1 MKITKES
8 LEPITIGAILIFIL
22 LPVRVLFVSY
32 VNDHWLGSL
41 GIVSLV
47 SFIVLYLAKKD
58 KLGWF
63 GRAFV
68 RQLFKIRNGKRKYIF
83 FVGATFSL
91 LYFGSII
98 IGVELS
104 NTYLNELQT
113 EVQTATGLNSLV
125 DLNIEPITFEDLQ
138 KTFYGIIARPD
149 ILIITVGIVNDMT
162 HGYLLHFAI
171 VFVVEE
177 LELIGIYFF
186 TTYFLKPE
194 LNYLTKQNLS
204 KDGKCLFCK
213 DPFVSTPAN
222 NSMHTTYEHLDG
234 NTFNNDPTNLALAH
248 KHCNNEKKHNSDYQI
263 IARQQLQE
271 NHNRS

>member
-1 MKITKES
+1 MKITKET
-8 LEPITIGAILIFIL
+8 LEPIAIGAILIFIL

-47 SFIVLYLAKKD
+47 SFIILYLAKKD

-68 RQLFKIRNGKRKYIF
+68 RQIFKIRNGKRKYIF
-83 FVGATFSL
+83 FIGAAFSL

-104 NTYLNELQT
+104 NTYLNELKT
-113 EVQTATGLNSLV
+113 EIQTATGLDSFNDISF
-125 DLNIEPITFEDLQ
+125 DPITLEDLQ

-149 ILIITVGIVNDMT
+149 LLAISIGVMNDMT

-186 TTYFLKPE
+186 TTYYLKPE
-194 LNYLTKQNLS
+194 LNNLTKQNLS
-204 KDGKCLFCK
+204 KDVK
-213 DPFVSTPAN
+213 P
-222 NSMHTTYEHLDG
+222 LDV
-234 NTFNNDPTNLALAH
+234 NT
-248 KHCNNEKKHNSDYQI
+248 
-263 IARQQLQE
+263 
-271 NHNRS
+271 

>member
-8 LEPITIGAILIFIL
+8 LEPIAIGAILIFIL

-41 GIVSLV
+41 GVVSLV
-47 SFIVLYLAKKD
+47 SFVVLYLAKKD

-63 GRAFV
+63 GKAFV

-98 IGVELS
+98 LGVELS
-104 NTYLNELQT
+104 NTYLNELKT
-113 EVQTATGLNSLV
+113 EVQSATGLDSLNDISY
-125 DLNIEPITFEDLQ
+125 DLTIDDIQ

-149 ILIITVGIVNDMT
+149 LLAISIGVMNDMT

-186 TTYFLKPE
+186 TTYYLKPE
-194 LNYLTKQNLS
+194 LNNLTKQNLS
-204 KDGKCLFCK
+204 KDVK
-213 DPFVSTPAN
+213 S
-222 NSMHTTYEHLDG
+222 LDVKG
-234 NTFNNDPTNLALAH
+234 
-248 KHCNNEKKHNSDYQI
+248 
-263 IARQQLQE
+263 
-271 NHNRS
+271 

>member
-1 MKITKES
+1 MKITKET
-8 LEPITIGAILIFIL
+8 LEPIAIGAILIFIL

-32 VNDHWLGSL
+32 VTDHWLGSL

-104 NTYLNELQT
+104 NTYLNELKT
-113 EVQTATGLNSLV
+113 EVQTATGLDSLNDISY
-125 DLNIEPITFEDLQ
+125 DLTIDDIQ

-149 ILIITVGIVNDMT
+149 LLAISIGVMNDMT

-204 KDGKCLFCK
+204 KPVKR
-213 DPFVSTPAN
+213 
-222 NSMHTTYEHLDG
+222 LDV
-234 NTFNNDPTNLALAH
+234 NT
-248 KHCNNEKKHNSDYQI
+248 
-263 IARQQLQE
+263 
-271 NHNRS
+271 

>member
-1 MKITKES
+1 MKITKET
-8 LEPITIGAILIFIL
+8 LEPIAIGAILIFIL

-47 SFIVLYLAKKD
+47 SFIILYLAKKD

-68 RQLFKIRNGKRKYIF
+68 RQIFKIRNGKRKYIF
-83 FVGATFSL
+83 FMSATFSL
-91 LYFGSII
+91 LYFGSVIV
-98 IGVELS
+98 GVELS
-104 NTYLNELQT
+104 STSLNDLKT
-113 EVQTATGLNSLV
+113 EIQTATGLDSFNDISF
-125 DLNIEPITFEDLQ
+125 DPITLEDLQ

-149 ILIITVGIVNDMT
+149 LLAISIGVMNDMT

-186 TTYFLKPE
+186 TTYYLKPE
-194 LNYLTKQNLS
+194 LNNLTKQNLS
-204 KDGKCLFCK
+204 KDVK
-213 DPFVSTPAN
+213 P
-222 NSMHTTYEHLDG
+222 LDV
-234 NTFNNDPTNLALAH
+234 NT
-248 KHCNNEKKHNSDYQI
+248 
-263 IARQQLQE
+263 
-271 NHNRS
+271 

>member
-1 MKITKES
+1 MNLDWKRRGQKRMKITKET
-8 LEPITIGAILIFIL
+8 LEPIAIGLILVFIL

-32 VNDHWLGSL
+32 VNDHWLGSF

-83 FVGATFSL
+83 FVGAAFSL

-104 NTYLNELQT
+104 NTYLNELKT
-113 EVQTATGLNSLV
+113 ELQTATGLDSLNDISY
-125 DLNIEPITFEDLQ
+125 DLTIDDIQ

-149 ILIITVGIVNDMT
+149 LLAISIGVVNDMT

-186 TTYFLKPE
+186 TTYYLKPE
-194 LNYLTKQNLS
+194 LNNLTKQNLS
-204 KDGKCLFCK
+204 KPVKR
-213 DPFVSTPAN
+213 
-222 NSMHTTYEHLDG
+222 LDV
-234 NTFNNDPTNLALAH
+234 NT
-248 KHCNNEKKHNSDYQI
+248 
-263 IARQQLQE
+263 
-271 NHNRS
+271 

>member
-1 MKITKES
+1 MKITKET
-8 LEPITIGAILIFIL
+8 LEPIAIGAILIFIL

-41 GIVSLV
+41 GIISLV

-104 NTYLNELQT
+104 NTYLNELKT
-113 EVQTATGLNSLV
+113 EVQTATGLDSLNDISY
-125 DLNIEPITFEDLQ
+125 DLTIDDLQ

-149 ILIITVGIVNDMT
+149 LLAISIGVMNDMT

-186 TTYFLKPE
+186 TTYFLKSE
-194 LNYLTKQNLS
+194 LNNLTKQNLS
-204 KDGKCLFCK
+204 KDVK
-213 DPFVSTPAN
+213 S
-222 NSMHTTYEHLDG
+222 LDVKG
-234 NTFNNDPTNLALAH
+234 
-248 KHCNNEKKHNSDYQI
+248 
-263 IARQQLQE
+263 
-271 NHNRS
+271 

>member
-8 LEPITIGAILIFIL
+8 LEPIAIGAILIFIL

-41 GIVSLV
+41 GVVSLV
-47 SFIVLYLAKKD
+47 SFVVLYLAKKD

-63 GRAFV
+63 GKAFV

-104 NTYLNELQT
+104 NTYLNELKT
-113 EVQTATGLNSLV
+113 EVQTATGLDSLNDISY
-125 DLNIEPITFEDLQ
+125 DLTLDDIQ

-149 ILIITVGIVNDMT
+149 LLAISIGVMNDMT

-186 TTYFLKPE
+186 TTYYLKPE

-204 KDGKCLFCK
+204 KDVK
-213 DPFVSTPAN
+213 S
-222 NSMHTTYEHLDG
+222 LDV
-234 NTFNNDPTNLALAH
+234 
-248 KHCNNEKKHNSDYQI
+248 
-263 IARQQLQE
+263 
-271 NHNRS
+271 

>member
-8 LEPITIGAILIFIL
+8 LEPIAIGAILIFIL

-41 GIVSLV
+41 GVVSLV

-98 IGVELS
+98 LGVELS

-204 KDGKCLFCK
+204 KDVK
-213 DPFVSTPAN
+213 S
-222 NSMHTTYEHLDG
+222 LDV
-234 NTFNNDPTNLALAH
+234 NT
-248 KHCNNEKKHNSDYQI
+248 
-263 IARQQLQE
+263 
-271 NHNRS
+271 

>member
-1 MKITKES
+1 MKITKET
-8 LEPITIGAILIFIL
+8 LEPIAIGAILIFIL

-47 SFIVLYLAKKD
+47 SFIILYLAKKD

-83 FVGATFSL
+83 FMSATFSL
-91 LYFGSII
+91 LYFGSVIV
-98 IGVELS
+98 GVELS
-104 NTYLNELQT
+104 STSLNDLKT
-113 EVQTATGLNSLV
+113 EIQTATGLDSFNDISF
-125 DLNIEPITFEDLQ
+125 DPITLEDLQ

-149 ILIITVGIVNDMT
+149 LLAISIGVMNDMT

-186 TTYFLKPE
+186 TTYFLKSE
-194 LNYLTKQNLS
+194 LNNLTKQNLS
-204 KDGKCLFCK
+204 KDVK
-213 DPFVSTPAN
+213 P
-222 NSMHTTYEHLDG
+222 LDV
-234 NTFNNDPTNLALAH
+234 NT
-248 KHCNNEKKHNSDYQI
+248 
-263 IARQQLQE
+263 
-271 NHNRS
+271 

>member
-1 MKITKES
+1 MKITKET
-8 LEPITIGAILIFIL
+8 LEPIAIGAILIFIL

-41 GIVSLV
+41 GIISLV

-104 NTYLNELQT
+104 NTYLNELKT
-113 EVQTATGLNSLV
+113 EVQTATGLDSLNDISY
-125 DLNIEPITFEDLQ
+125 DLTIDDIQ

-149 ILIITVGIVNDMT
+149 LLAISIGVMNDMT

-186 TTYFLKPE
+186 TTYFLKSE
-194 LNYLTKQNLS
+194 LNNLTKQNLS
-204 KDGKCLFCK
+204 KDVK
-213 DPFVSTPAN
+213 S
-222 NSMHTTYEHLDG
+222 LDV
-234 NTFNNDPTNLALAH
+234 NT
-248 KHCNNEKKHNSDYQI
+248 
-263 IARQQLQE
+263 
-271 NHNRS
+271 

>member
-1 MKITKES
+1 MKITKET
-8 LEPITIGAILIFIL
+8 LEPIAIGLILVFIL

-91 LYFGSII
+91 FYFGSII

-104 NTYLNELQT
+104 NTYLNELKT
-113 EVQTATGLNSLV
+113 EVQTATGLDSLNDISY
-125 DLNIEPITFEDLQ
+125 DLTLDDIQ

-149 ILIITVGIVNDMT
+149 LLAISIGVTNDMT

-186 TTYFLKPE
+186 TTYFLKSE
-194 LNYLTKQNLS
+194 LKNLTKQNLS
-204 KDGKCLFCK
+204 KDVK
-213 DPFVSTPAN
+213 S
-222 NSMHTTYEHLDG
+222 LDVKG
-234 NTFNNDPTNLALAH
+234 
-248 KHCNNEKKHNSDYQI
+248 
-263 IARQQLQE
+263 
-271 NHNRS
+271 

>member
-1 MKITKES
+1 MKITKET
-8 LEPITIGAILIFIL
+8 LEPIAIGLILVFIL

-32 VNDHWLGSL
+32 VNDHWLGSF

-83 FVGATFSL
+83 FVGAAFSL

-104 NTYLNELQT
+104 NTYLNELKT
-113 EVQTATGLNSLV
+113 ELQTATGLDSLNDISY
-125 DLNIEPITFEDLQ
+125 DLTIDDIQ

-149 ILIITVGIVNDMT
+149 LLAISIGVMNDMT

-186 TTYFLKPE
+186 TTYYLKPE
-194 LNYLTKQNLS
+194 LNNLTKQNLS
-204 KDGKCLFCK
+204 KPVKR
-213 DPFVSTPAN
+213 
-222 NSMHTTYEHLDG
+222 LDV
-234 NTFNNDPTNLALAH
+234 NT
-248 KHCNNEKKHNSDYQI
+248 
-263 IARQQLQE
+263 
-271 NHNRS
+271 